1 MRIVALGT
9 SQFLVSCVRGLN
21 KSGCFVQ
28 EIISL
33 PKQLLQDNSIDPKDF
48 ATEIGAEY
56 FETVSELLS
65 GLKEYFEFYNF
76 ERPHQSL
83 VCVSY

>member
-33 PKQLLQDNSIDPKDF
+33 PKQLLPDNSIDLKDF
-48 ATEIGAEY
+48 AIEIGDEY
-56 FETVSELLS
+56 FETENINSESSKEHIRSLS
-65 GLKEYFEFYNF
+65 
-76 ERPHQSL
+76 PD
-83 VCVSY
+83 